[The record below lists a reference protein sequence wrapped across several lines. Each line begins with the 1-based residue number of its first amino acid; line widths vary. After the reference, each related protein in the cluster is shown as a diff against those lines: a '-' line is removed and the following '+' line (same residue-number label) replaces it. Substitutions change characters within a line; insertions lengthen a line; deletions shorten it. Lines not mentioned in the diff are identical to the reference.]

1 MPVFKYNSSVSTQS
15 HDILANY
22 VASSVQWYKCF
33 GTLRPRG
40 NTKKPKTLAEMIAR
54 LKLKDSDYS
63 DDGFDVTFSDRSLR
77 CHKKKD
83 TKQENH
89 QMTSRQDSG
98 SAKRLKNETFDVEDF
113 TLNYDSTLEDFEEET
128 HEKQYSSPWAMKS
141 DSQTKVK
148 VMDKGKQQDNDA
160 PKKEATPEWALA
172 LMSLVKRLEEKVDNT
187 MDEVEV
193 LKKKETAKQQEL

>member
-1 MPVFKYNSSVSTQS
+1 
-15 HDILANY
+15 
-22 VASSVQWYKCF
+22 
-33 GTLRPRG
+33 
-40 NTKKPKTLAEMIAR
+40 
-54 LKLKDSDYS
+54 
-63 DDGFDVTFSDRSLR
+63 
-77 CHKKKD
+77 
-83 TKQENH
+83 
-89 QMTSRQDSG
+89 MTSRQDSG
-98 SAKRLKNETFDVEDF
+98 SAKRLKNEPNKPFEVEDF
-113 TLNYDSTLEDFEEET
+113 TFNYDSPLEDFEEET
-128 HEKQYSSPWAMKS
+128 HEKQYSSPRAMKS